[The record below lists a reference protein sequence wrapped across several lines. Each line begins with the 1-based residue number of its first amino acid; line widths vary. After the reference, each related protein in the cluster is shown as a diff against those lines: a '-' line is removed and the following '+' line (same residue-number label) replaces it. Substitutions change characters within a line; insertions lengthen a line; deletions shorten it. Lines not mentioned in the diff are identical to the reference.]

1 MRKRGSRIGER
12 VWVRK
17 SRIDCQKKVL
27 AKDYSKSYMRMRK
40 RWSRIGERERLSR
53 KNGEKIAK
61 KVVA

>member
-1 MRKRGSRIGER
+1 L
-12 VWVRK
+12 
-17 SRIDCQKKVL
+17 RIDCQKKVL